1 MQNNITGS
9 ELVKMATQEQLNNIR
24 TDIDWGALGFSYMP
38 VRSHIRCSYKDGK
51 WNSGVLMNEHTITMT
66 IAATCLH
73 YGQAAFEGLKAFRCK
88 DGTVKVFRPDENA
101 RRLNLSASRILGPEI
116 PVEQFCDLVRRV
128 VLDNIDYVPPY
139 GSGGSLYIRPLY
151 IGTGP
156 QIGVAP
162 SKDYELLIMVMP
174 VGPYYKGGMKPVPA
188 LVIEDYDRA
197 APLGTGTIKLGGN
210 YGASLKPAKI
220 AKEKGFPI
228 PLFMDPKTHQYV
240 DEFGTSNFFGIT
252 KDGVYATPDSPS
264 ILGSITNK
272 SLQQIAEDLGMKVER
287 RHIHRDELGNFAEI
301 GACGTAVVITH
312 ISEIVTADKVFKYG
326 EECGPTLQKLY
337 HAMTGIQYGELP
349 DTHGWMFEV

>member
-1 MQNNITGS
+1 
-9 ELVKMATQEQLNNIR
+9 MATQEQLNNIR

-197 APLGTGTIKLGGN
+197 AP
-210 YGASLKPAKI
+210 
-220 AKEKGFPI
+220 
-228 PLFMDPKTHQYV
+228 
-240 DEFGTSNFFGIT
+240 
-252 KDGVYATPDSPS
+252 
-264 ILGSITNK
+264 
-272 SLQQIAEDLGMKVER
+272 
-287 RHIHRDELGNFAEI
+287 
-301 GACGTAVVITH
+301 
-312 ISEIVTADKVFKYG
+312 
-326 EECGPTLQKLY
+326 
-337 HAMTGIQYGELP
+337 
-349 DTHGWMFEV
+349 

>member
-1 MQNNITGS
+1 M
-9 ELVKMATQEQLNNIR
+9 
-24 TDIDWGALGFSYMP
+24 
-38 VRSHIRCSYKDGK
+38 
-51 WNSGVLMNEHTITMT
+51 
-66 IAATCLH
+66 
-73 YGQAAFEGLKAFRCK
+73 
-88 DGTVKVFRPDENA
+88 
-101 RRLNLSASRILGPEI
+101 
-116 PVEQFCDLVRRV
+116 
-128 VLDNIDYVPPY
+128 
-139 GSGGSLYIRPLY
+139 
-151 IGTGP
+151 
-156 QIGVAP
+156 
-162 SKDYELLIMVMP
+162 
-174 VGPYYKGGMKPVPA
+174 
-188 LVIEDYDRA
+188 IEDYDRA

-301 GACGTAVVITH
+301 GACGTAVVITP